1 MTIDINYGKY
11 TLFDIEYWQN
21 LDETKKSNEKRW
33 FSEIDV
39 CVCVRGVTKFLMD
52 KFLDENFNPDEFIKD
67 SENIQELRRWLWE
80 THDNSLCDSDTGSN
94 RHYHIFK
101 PELDNIIKTYCE
113 KYGFDINID

>member
-21 LDETKKSNEKRW
+21 LDETKKSDEKRW

-52 KFLDENFNPDEFIKD
+52 KFFDENFNPDEFAED
-67 SENIQELRRWLWE
+67 SEQIQELRRWLWE

-101 PELDNIIKTYCE
+101 PDPDNIIKTYCE
-113 KYGFDINID
+113 KYGFYINID